1 MTFQS
6 SGNKFS
12 NSMKNV
18 NLVSSFNN
26 CDDFKKIIVKKNL
39 IENCQKFRRGLGK
52 SQDGT
57 SKLMHISAFCKAR
70 KRKTTVMS
78 SVSEK
83 AATKL

>member
-70 KRKTTVMS
+70 KRKTKD
-78 SVSEK
+78 EPQ
-83 AATKL
+83 